1 MLPCYPGFSASVCT
15 YCQNPILALT
25 GSEMSSN
32 PSIKAILGVPEDREV
47 TTKVYST
54 ISSNINNIYLVITT
68 FDLMFWMI
76 IDLKRYI
83 DLRWLFHDRCYIHL
97 RWISIFLG
105 FHHEDCLWP
114 ANKGL
119 LYGSMPDLRRLCR
132 AVKGRYDRNTG
143 GGR

>member
-1 MLPCYPGFSASVCT
+1 MFSRNVMLAGDYLNVIFRMK
-15 YCQNPILALT
+15 NLT

-83 DLRWLFHDRCYIHL
+83 DLR
-97 RWISIFLG
+97 
-105 FHHEDCLWP
+105 
-114 ANKGL
+114 
-119 LYGSMPDLRRLCR
+119 
-132 AVKGRYDRNTG
+132 
-143 GGR
+143 

>member
-1 MLPCYPGFSASVCT
+1 
-15 YCQNPILALT
+15 
-25 GSEMSSN
+25 MSSN

-83 DLRWLFHDRCYIHL
+83 DLR
-97 RWISIFLG
+97 
-105 FHHEDCLWP
+105 
-114 ANKGL
+114 
-119 LYGSMPDLRRLCR
+119 
-132 AVKGRYDRNTG
+132 
-143 GGR
+143 